1 MVKRWRQ
8 TWHRPCNRPH
18 GREGGRRDRLPGCVR
33 DDTGMTTAEYAVGT
47 VAACAFA
54 AVLLKVVSGHEVL
67 TLLTSIVTRALHTV

>member
-18 GREGGRRDRLPGCVR
+18 GQEGGRRDRLPGCVR
-33 DDTGMTTAEYAVGT
+33 DDAGMTTAEYAVGT